1 MLALIGTGV
10 QARSHVRALTRVRDF
25 TEIRIAGRDPAKAG
39 ALAQEVGGTAAG
51 LYEEAI
57 RGAHVVAATTHSTEP
72 VVRREWLSPGA
83 HVNSVGLNP
92 SGREVDDATVADAML
107 VVESR
112 ESALAPPPAGAPD
125 LAGIDPAHVHAEL
138 GELVSGARPGRTSP
152 EQISLY
158 KSVGVAVQDAAAAT
172 LVLAAARGTVGRPGD
187 RVGGI
192 EMSSNNDFKAG
203 LEGVV
208 AVETEIAEPDREGGS
223 LRYRGVDIEELVGK
237 YPYENVWGLLVDD
250 DLHSKMPDP
259 EPYEPARLTGNAPS
273 DLQAETARL
282 AGEWKLGKLNEISDE
297 QAREDLGRLSA
308 QMMSIVARSARVADG
323 KTDVVPDDVVAKGQT
338 AAETFLLRWRGEA
351 DPRHVRA
358 IDTYWICT
366 AEHGLDASTFAARVT
381 ASTGADCGAALSS
394 AVGALSGPLHGGAPA
409 YVKPMLEEVAR
420 MGDAEKWVGDTLAA
434 GKRIMGFGHRVYR
447 AEDPRSRVLKRT
459 AKELGAAQFEVAEQL
474 ERVALEALREKS
486 PDRPLETN
494 VEYYSA
500 IVLDVAEIP
509 PPLAPAMFA
518 CSRVAGWSAHILEQ
532 KRTGRLFR
540 PSARYVG
547 PAERHLN

>member
-1 MLALIGTGV
+1 
-10 QARSHVRALTRVRDF
+10 
-25 TEIRIAGRDPAKAG
+25 
-39 ALAQEVGGTAAG
+39 
-51 LYEEAI
+51 
-57 RGAHVVAATTHSTEP
+57 
-72 VVRREWLSPGA
+72 
-83 HVNSVGLNP
+83 
-92 SGREVDDATVADAML
+92 
-107 VVESR
+107 
-112 ESALAPPPAGAPD
+112 
-125 LAGIDPAHVHAEL
+125 
-138 GELVSGARPGRTSP
+138 VS
-152 EQISLY
+152 
-158 KSVGVAVQDAAAAT
+158 
-172 LVLAAARGTVGRPGD
+172 
-187 RVGGI
+187 
-192 EMSSNNDFKAG
+192 DFKPG

-223 LRYRGVDIEELVGK
+223 LRYRGVDIEELVGH

-250 DLHSKMPDP
+250 DLGSKMPDP
-259 EPYEPARLTGNAPS
+259 EPYEPARLTGNAPA

-308 QMMSIVARSARVADG
+308 QMMTIVARSARVADG
-323 KTDVVPDDVVAKGQT
+323 ETDVIPDSVVEQGTT
-338 AAETFLLRWRGEA
+338 AAEKFLLRWRGEA
-351 DPRHVRA
+351 DPRHVKA

-366 AEHGLDASTFAARVT
+366 AEHGLNASTFTARIT

-409 YVKPMLEEVAR
+409 YVKPMLEEVAA
-420 MGDAEKWVGDTLAA
+420 MGDPERWVQERLAA
-434 GKRIMGFGHRVYR
+434 KKLIMGFGHRIYR
-447 AEDPRSRVLKRT
+447 AEDPRSRLLKQT
-459 AKELGAAQFEVAEQL
+459 AKELGAAHVDVAEEL
-474 ERVALEALREKS
+474 ERVALAALQEAHPERVLA
-486 PDRPLETN
+486 TN

-547 PAERHLN
+547 PAERSLSAV